1 MIHINIDIVFQ
12 YIYFITRSYVPS
24 IVHKK
29 KIKQLFESLPF
40 FLPKDQSLFF
50 QIIKENSIVNY
61 YDTNSQMVNYGYIIY
76 KLYHIKQQISY
87 LDEQDYVKHYDDI
100 LFVSQEEKTLDMK
113 KKWTMVL
120 FIIIV
125 LICIYFI
132 YAI

>member
-1 MIHINIDIVFQ
+1 M
-12 YIYFITRSYVPS
+12 
-24 IVHKK
+24 
-29 KIKQLFESLPF
+29 
-40 FLPKDQSLFF
+40 
-50 QIIKENSIVNY
+50 
-61 YDTNSQMVNYGYIIY
+61 
-76 KLYHIKQQISY
+76 SY

-113 KKWTMVL
+113 KKWTKVL

>member
-12 YIYFITRSYVPS
+12 YIYFITRSYVRS

>member
-1 MIHINIDIVFQ
+1 MIRINIDIVFQ

-24 IVHKK
+24 IAHKK

-40 FLPKDQSLFF
+40 FLPKHQSLFF
-50 QIIKENSIVNY
+50 QIIKENSIINY
-61 YDTNSQMVNYGYIIY
+61 YDTNSQMVNYGYMIY
-76 KLYHIKQQISY
+76 KLYHIKQQMSY
-87 LDEQDYVKHYDDI
+87 LDQEDYVKHYDDI

-132 YAI
+132 YAT

>member
-113 KKWTMVL
+113 KKWNMVL